1 MNIAPSAAPTPIPA
15 LAPVLSDE
23 EDPEDVGAALLSIA
37 GGGGA
42 EVVVEFAGA
51 LRSGLA
57 SVLFGDTSCART
69 CNTPLL
75 VM

>member
-1 MNIAPSAAPTPIPA
+1 MMNIAPSAAPTPIPA

-23 EDPEDVGAALLSIA
+23 EDPGDVGAALLSVA

-42 EVVVEFAGA
+42 EVVEFAGV

-69 CNTPLL
+69 CSTPLL